1 VKHVEHIASGSGQ
14 PAQAVQSHRAE
25 GDRVH
30 AAKIEHESAVD
41 EHPHVVVAPEVEALA
56 AVVHEGQ
63 MDLRR
68 EEEVA

>member
-1 VKHVEHIASGSGQ
+1 
-14 PAQAVQSHRAE
+14 
-25 GDRVH
+25 VH